1 MTYKE
6 KYGTFENY
14 QRQMA
19 ESAIKANEEVLN
31 TPYSHFSIDCHMRDS
46 EIKERYAGAK
56 KAIEHLKKLVSGEIE
71 DPLYRAYWDQMIAYE
86 ERAYKNEQTRKGNG

>member
-19 ESAIKANEEVLN
+19 ERAIKANEEVLN
-31 TPYSHFSIDCHMRDS
+31 TPYGHYFVDCHMRDE
-46 EIKERYAGAK
+46 EIKKIYAGAK
-56 KAIEHLKKLVSGEIE
+56 KAIEHLKQVLSGEIE
-71 DPLYRAYWDQMIAYE
+71 DPLYRAYWNQMIAYE
-86 ERAYKNEQTRKGNG
+86 ERINRNEQAGKSNG